1 MRNGSLRMWCLPF
14 ALNVMLNLYTIII
27 QDTAIWWSQILATE
41 YCYVWSWVACKQFAI
56 SAFPTIHFVGV
67 FRVPQRTQT
76 VLHKNCLH
84 VLLGLSIVFAS
95 TYVCWGATNTQTK
108 CTMGNVQMTNFCP
121 SRWLCVV
128 FGQRE
133 CQKLSFLNFPAEF
146 GMFVSLRNDLYS
158 QRGIFQLNN
167 GFNS

>member
-1 MRNGSLRMWCLPF
+1 MCGVGWHAN
-14 ALNVMLNLYTIII
+14 
-27 QDTAIWWSQILATE
+27 
-41 YCYVWSWVACKQFAI
+41 QFTI
-56 SAFPTIHFVGV
+56 SAFPIIHFVGV

-76 VLHKNCLH
+76 DLHKNCLH

-95 TYVCWGATNTQTK
+95 ACVCWGATNTQTK
-108 CTMGNVQMTNFCP
+108 CIMGNVEMANSCP

-133 CQKLSFLNFPAEF
+133 RQKLSFLNLPAEF